1 MAQYT
6 TESGQ
11 TIFDL
16 SVQLYGN
23 SSNAVKILSENP
35 TLQGFGKLIPG
46 GTAVEYTPPLGF
58 TVSTFLSNKNK
69 TANTGTGDPLQGS
82 GFDEGFIINGFY

>member
-1 MAQYT
+1 MAEYR

-23 SSNAVKILSENP
+23 TSNAVKILQDNP
-35 TLQGFGKLIPG
+35 TLAGFGKLIPG
-46 GTAVEYTPPLGF
+46 GTVVTFTPPAGF
-58 TVSTFLSNKNK
+58 TVATFLSNKK
-69 TANTGTGDPLQGS
+69 RTANTGTGNPLQGS
-82 GFDEGFIINGFY
+82 GFDEGFKINGFY

>member
-1 MAQYT
+1 MAEYT

-23 SSNAVKILSENP
+23 ASNAVKLLSDNP

-46 GTAVEYTPPLGF
+46 GTVVTYTPPLGF
-58 TVSTFLSNKNK
+58 TVSTFLSNKKK
-69 TANTGTGDPLQGS
+69 TANTGTGNPLQGS
-82 GFDEGFIINGFY
+82 GFDEGFTINGFY